1 MRMRFKPYAR
11 PELEACDFHA
21 HDPFHSAGHWAER
34 FARPAQPLMLEL
46 GCGKGGFL
54 SQLAVAH
61 PENNYMGFDITDK
74 VLILAKRKIEAAYA
88 AAGRPAD
95 NVCILSADIERIR
108 NVMNENDR
116 VRRIY
121 INFCN
126 PWSKNSSSNKHRLTY
141 PRQLIQYRAFLEDG
155 GEVWFKT
162 DDDDLFRD
170 SLGYFPAAGYA
181 VTWQTADLHQDEPAW
196 NIRTEHEGMFTEMGI
211 PIKALI
217 AKKLPGDESVT
228 WTEPKKLAR
237 EAAEKEAQAAA
248 ARAPAA
254 GDEKEAAHEE
264 L

>member
-11 PELEACDFHA
+11 PELEACAFHA
-21 HDPFHSAGHWAER
+21 HDPFHCAGHWHER
-34 FARPAQPLMLEL
+34 FARPGQPLMLEL
-46 GCGKGGFL
+46 GCGKGGFI
-54 SQLAVAH
+54 SQLACAH

-88 AAGRPAD
+88 AANRAPD
-95 NVCILSADIERIR
+95 NVCILSADIERIL
-108 NVMNENDR
+108 NVMNAQDT

-126 PWSKNSSSNKHRLTY
+126 PWSKNSGSNKHRLTH

-155 GEVWFKT
+155 GEIYFKT

-170 SLGYFPAAGYA
+170 SLAYFPAAGYEI
-181 VTWQTADLHQDEPAW
+181 TWQTFDMHRDEPAW

-217 AKKLPGDESVT
+217 AKKLPGDAAVT
-228 WTEPKKLAR
+228 WVEPKKLAKEQAGEA
-237 EAAEKEAQAAA
+237 EAAPQAEEDAQ
-248 ARAPAA
+248 
-254 GDEKEAAHEE
+254 
-264 L
+264 